1 MSSIRQFGYLAA
13 YNGDS
18 KHGFARQFDQQ
29 ISVSFDVINYDP
41 DADFKVIVQCEPP
54 HLYLRFPGMV
64 KTIADQVDLILT
76 YNSELLE
83 LPNAEEFCPVG
94 SWISDDIVLDKTD
107 QISYLMSSKVFTP
120 DQRMRFIIMRR
131 FSHLTRLGQFE
142 FNMHRS
148 PPRAPTKDAFFTRAK
163 FNIACENQ
171 YYPNMFTEKLL
182 DCFKTRTVP
191 IYFGCPNLSN
201 YFDIRGVL
209 MFKSIEELEDIVQNL
224 TPADYDRML
233 PYIEENYQ
241 RGRVY
246 WEKSVYQRI
255 EDIIATRLENVN
267 IY

>member
-1 MSSIRQFGYLAA
+1 
-13 YNGDS
+13 
-18 KHGFARQFDQQ
+18 
-29 ISVSFDVINYDP
+29 
-41 DADFKVIVQCEPP
+41 
-54 HLYLRFPGMV
+54 
-64 KTIADQVDLILT
+64 
-76 YNSELLE
+76 
-83 LPNAEEFCPVG
+83 
-94 SWISDDIVLDKTD
+94 
-107 QISYLMSSKVFTP
+107 
-120 DQRMRFIIMRR
+120 
-131 FSHLTRLGQFE
+131 
-142 FNMHRS
+142 
-148 PPRAPTKDAFFTRAK
+148 
-163 FNIACENQ
+163 
-171 YYPNMFTEKLL
+171 MFTEKLL

-255 EDIIATRLENVN
+255 EDIVATRLENIN